1 MAARQNDLRLYL
13 DFIPDPAKVDLI
25 SFFHVPLFNANLQP
39 DPAPQTIMIFLKHFD
54 TSRQTLLGAGKQYVS
69 RTSKVGDLVPLI
81 NERMRL
87 PTGTNLRL
95 YEVG

>member
-1 MAARQNDLRLYL
+1 
-13 DFIPDPAKVDLI
+13 
-25 SFFHVPLFNANLQP
+25 
-39 DPAPQTIMIFLKHFD
+39 MIFLKHFD